1 MSEWRGVL
9 RVEWLAPQ
17 FLFFIPFILSLS
29 TYKKSNIH
37 FKFNFI
43 YLSSQKDG
51 WFQNM
56 KLKYLSTAK
65 N

>member
-1 MSEWRGVL
+1 M
-9 RVEWLAPQ
+9 EWLAPKI
-17 FLFFIPFILSLS
+17 LFSIPFSLSLN
-29 TYKKSNIH
+29 TYKKLNIH

-43 YLSSQKDG
+43 YLNSQKDG